1 MASAPVALPGV
12 DRPLLSNRGLSRAQ
26 LVWLAFVAVQALDGV
41 LSYVGVSLHGPEI
54 EANPLVAWYLAA
66 LGPAAGFTAAKLFAV
81 MCGVVLYVTAHHRLV
96 AILTLLYLAFAV
108 VPWFA
113 LLSVT
118 A

>member
-12 DRPLLSNRGLSRAQ
+12 DRPLVSNRGLSRAQ
-26 LVWLAFVAVQALDGV
+26 LFWVAFVAVQVLDGV
-41 LSYVGVSLHGPEI
+41 LSYVGVSMHGPEI

-66 LGPAAGFTAAKLFAV
+66 LGPAVGFTAAKLFAV

-96 AILTLLYLAFAV
+96 AILTLVYLVFAV

-113 LLSVT
+113 VLSVS